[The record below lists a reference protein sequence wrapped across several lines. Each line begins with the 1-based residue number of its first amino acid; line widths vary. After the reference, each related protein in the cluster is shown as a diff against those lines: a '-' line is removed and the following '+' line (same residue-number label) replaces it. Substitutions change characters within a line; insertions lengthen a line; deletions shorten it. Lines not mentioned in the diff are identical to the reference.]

1 MDTKIRS
8 SKTDTIRTA
17 QLSYRSLNE
26 PSGGTAYV
34 FGIFKKR
41 NAKSTLHR
49 NCSPAARDEHSVPD
63 RDRCA
68 VSENVTG
75 NGQYGSVNIP
85 VFVDKFLNQIHF
97 AGVSM
102 TNITHLS
109 GQFMLFSIFA
119 AGVGVCQGIIDGSTL
134 GELVPYYIVS
144 LFGLYLYFSI
154 SSLVDA
160 KGKKNMVRTNL
171 IDYLENHLIKH
182 LLLLKEEEMQPYILK
197 DAKEDETGN
206 SLPREST
213 VQTAIADGE
222 QDEQDELEE
231 LLREFLA

>member
-1 MDTKIRS
+1 MFSEYLKNAMQNLHYIGIVLLLLGMSILFQIVIGVLYQKMLRE
-8 SKTDTIRTA
+8 TDNMAVTEHKLLKQCKLKFTNCFE
-17 QLSYRSLNE
+17 LNE
-26 PSGGTAYV
+26 
-34 FGIFKKR
+34 
-41 NAKSTLHR
+41 
-49 NCSPAARDEHSVPD
+49 
-63 RDRCA
+63 
-68 VSENVTG
+68 
-75 NGQYGSVNIP
+75 GSVNIP

>member
-1 MDTKIRS
+1 MFSEYLKNAMQNLHYIGNVHLLLGMSILFQIVIGVLYQKMLRE
-8 SKTDTIRTA
+8 TDNMAVTEHKLLKQCKLKFTNCFE
-17 QLSYRSLNE
+17 LNE
-26 PSGGTAYV
+26 
-34 FGIFKKR
+34 
-41 NAKSTLHR
+41 
-49 NCSPAARDEHSVPD
+49 
-63 RDRCA
+63 
-68 VSENVTG
+68 
-75 NGQYGSVNIP
+75 GSVNIP

>member
-1 MDTKIRS
+1 
-8 SKTDTIRTA
+8 
-17 QLSYRSLNE
+17 
-26 PSGGTAYV
+26 
-34 FGIFKKR
+34 
-41 NAKSTLHR
+41 
-49 NCSPAARDEHSVPD
+49 
-63 RDRCA
+63 
-68 VSENVTG
+68 
-75 NGQYGSVNIP
+75 
-85 VFVDKFLNQIHF
+85 
-97 AGVSM
+97 M